1 MKYLIC
7 GLGNIGQ
14 EYQGTRHNIGFDVL
28 DQFALMK
35 KFAFKSG
42 RYGDLLKLRFK
53 GKSILFLKPNTYMN
67 LSGKAVKYWLN
78 KEKIMEKNCLIL
90 TDDLNL
96 PFGNIRL
103 KGKGGHGGHNG
114 LKSIAEELKTDQYPR
129 LRIGVGA
136 DFVQGKQVEH
146 VLGRFSEAENKK
158 LGEIKEKSIECIL
171 SFVSIGLDRSMNV
184 FN

>member
-1 MKYLIC
+1 MKDFEECSTVDDL
-7 GLGNIGQ
+7 Q
-14 EYQGTRHNIGFDVL
+14 EAQR
-28 DQFALMK
+28 QA
-35 KFAFKSG
+35 
-42 RYGDLLKLRFK
+42 
-53 GKSILFLKPNTYMN
+53 
-67 LSGKAVKYWLN
+67 KYNNYIMDN

-129 LRIGVGA
+129 LRIGVGD